1 MGVNQETFHAFIEQ
15 MLESKMPGFTLTSNA
30 VTCLRTHVEKYLG
43 EIVSA
48 AEECRVHAE
57 RTTLRAEDVRL
68 TLALK
73 KRVVPLCLKKN
84 EV

>member
-1 MGVNQETFHAFIEQ
+1 MSINKETFRTFIEQ
-15 MLESKMPGFTLTSNA
+15 ILKTKMPEFTLSSNA
-30 VTCLRTHVEKYLG
+30 VTYLHTHIEEYLD

-48 AEECRVHAE
+48 AEECRIHAG

-73 KRVVPLCLKKN
+73 KRCIPFCLKKN

>member
-15 MLESKMPGFTLTSNA
+15 TLQSKIPGYTLTSNA
-30 VTCLRTHVEKYLG
+30 VACLHTYIEKYLD
-43 EIVSA
+43 EIVSG
-48 AEECRVHAE
+48 AEECRIHAG

-73 KRVVPLCLKKN
+73 KRVVPFCLKKN